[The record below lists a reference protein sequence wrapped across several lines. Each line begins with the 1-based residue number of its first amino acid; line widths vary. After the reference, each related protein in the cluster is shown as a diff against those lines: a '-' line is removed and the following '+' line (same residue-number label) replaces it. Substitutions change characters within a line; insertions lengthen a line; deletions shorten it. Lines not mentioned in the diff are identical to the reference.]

1 MLRRMARL
9 SRNQLH
15 LPSALRRLGD
25 SIAEPFSFWG
35 VSPLSRNRST
45 GSAGILPAF
54 FRPTHRKRDPDLR
67 FWLTLSRT

>member
-25 SIAEPFSFWG
+25 SIAEPFSFWA
-35 VSPLSRNRST
+35 SRYFQ
-45 GSAGILPAF
+45 GIAAPVAPASCRRF
-54 FRPTHRKRDPDLR
+54 FAQPTEKGTRIFD
-67 FWLTLSRT
+67 FG